1 MFPPWF
7 LPENGTIDQGRQRIL
22 DLVLN
27 VPLLDV
33 PAQNAGLK
41 SELMEA
47 FEKVLDSGY
56 FILGPEVEAF
66 EKEAAEY
73 LGTNHTIGVSSG
85 TDALIVALLAAGVGP
100 GDEVICP
107 AFTFFASAGSIVR
120 VGALPVFIDSEKDS
134 FNLDLE
140 GVDELVT
147 ERTKAI
153 MPVHLFGRSAA
164 MDQVNAFAGKHSL
177 VVIEDTAQ
185 SLGASKDQRKCGTM
199 GDFGTY
205 SFFPSKNLGGF
216 GDGGLVSCEDDEKV
230 ELVRRLRNHGMFPK
244 YYHSKV
250 GGNFRIDA
258 LQAALLRKKLPHL
271 DSYGK
276 GRAKN
281 AAFYLGEFEDLDQ
294 ERVTLPLAGS
304 AEEGVIWNQF
314 TLKVHGE
321 RDALRDYLLEHQVG
335 CEIYYPVPLHKQECF
350 AQLSPTELPVAERL
364 AEEVLSIPV
373 YGELGEERRE
383 RVVQVVKSFFQS

>member
-1 MFPPWF
+1 MK
-7 LPENGTIDQGRQRIL
+7 D
-22 DLVLN
+22 
-27 VPLLDV
+27 
-33 PAQNAGLK
+33 
-41 SELMEA
+41 ELMEA
-47 FEKVLDSGY
+47 FEGVLDSGY

-66 EKEAAEY
+66 EREVASY
-73 LGTNHTIGVSSG
+73 LGTPHAIGVSSG
-85 TDALIVALLAAGVGP
+85 TDALVVALMASGVGP

-107 AFTFFASAGSIVR
+107 AFTFFASAGSIAR
-120 VGALPVFIDSEKDS
+120 VGAVPVFIDSEEDR

-140 GVDELVT
+140 GADELIT

-153 MPVHLFGRSAA
+153 MPVHLFGRGAA
-164 MDQVNAFAGKHSL
+164 MGHVNDFAKKHSL

-185 SLGASKDQRKCGTM
+185 SLGASISTQKCGTM
-199 GDFGTY
+199 GDFGIY

-216 GDGGLVSCEDDEKV
+216 GDGGLVSCADDEKA

-258 LQAALLRKKLPHL
+258 LQAALLRKKLPKL
-271 DSYGK
+271 DSYGLE
-276 GRAKN
+276 RAEN
-281 AAFYLGEFEDLDQ
+281 ATYYLHEFADLDPA
-294 ERVTLPLAGS
+294 RVTLPLAGT

-321 RDALRDYLLEHQVG
+321 RDRLKAYLLENQVG

-350 AQLSPTELPVAERL
+350 AHLPAVELPVAEKL
-364 AEEVLSIPV
+364 ACEVLSIPV
-373 YGELGEERRE
+373 YAELGEERRQ
-383 RVVQVVKSFFQS
+383 RVVAVVKSFFKS

>member
-1 MFPPWF
+1 M
-7 LPENGTIDQGRQRIL
+7 
-22 DLVLN
+22 
-27 VPLLDV
+27 
-33 PAQNAGLK
+33 K
-41 SELMEA
+41 A
-47 FEKVLDSGY
+47 FEEVLDSGY

-66 EKEAAEY
+66 EQEAAAY
-73 LGTNHTIGVSSG
+73 LGAKHAIGVSSG
-85 TDALIVALLAAGVGP
+85 TDALVVALMAAGVGP

-107 AFTFFASAGSIVR
+107 SFTFFASAGSIAR
-120 VGALPVFIDSEKDS
+120 VGALPVFVDSEYDS
-134 FNLDLE
+134 FNLDLKE
-140 GVDELVT
+140 ADGLIT

-153 MPVHLFGRSAA
+153 MPVHLFGRSAD
-164 MDQVNAFAGKHSL
+164 MNEVNAFAARHSL

-185 SLGASKDQRKCGTM
+185 SLSASLEGRKCGTM
-199 GDFGTY
+199 SDFGTY

-216 GDGGLVSCEDDEKV
+216 GDGGLVSCGDDEKA
-230 ELVRRLRNHGMFPK
+230 EKVRRLRNHGMFPK
-244 YYHSKV
+244 YYHAMV

-271 DSYGK
+271 DSYGR
-276 GRAKN
+276 GRSDN

-294 ERVTLPLAGS
+294 ERVTLPLEGG

-321 RDALRDYLLEHQVG
+321 RDALRDHLIANQVG

-350 AQLSPTELPVAERL
+350 SHLAPAELPVAERL

-373 YGELGEERRE
+373 YAELGEERRA
-383 RVVQVVKSFFQS
+383 RVVEVVKSFFES